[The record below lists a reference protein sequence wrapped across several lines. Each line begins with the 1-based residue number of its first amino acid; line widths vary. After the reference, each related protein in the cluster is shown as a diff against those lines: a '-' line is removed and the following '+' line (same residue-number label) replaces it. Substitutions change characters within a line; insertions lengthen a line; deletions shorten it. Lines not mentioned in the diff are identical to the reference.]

1 MRMKKTKL
9 TNVVLLLLI
18 VAWFMAP
25 SGSFAREHVKLK
37 ADPAETAERMINN
50 PALKNKD
57 GELFCWYA
65 VNGMQVFAE
74 NYEVTKNTAWLDAGI
89 KYYDYCISKMETDP
103 DGYKGWI
110 GEYGY
115 DSKYDQD
122 ALIGDAIMF
131 EAMLD
136 FSVIVLENKDLKK
149 KYGEKANEIVRLA
162 AHDLIEKND
171 KRGCW
176 IEDGPYGGYV
186 GFNKYLAKDNHKIWI
201 YGPKVDR
208 SGLSHPFNKQEV
220 VGTVCLKLWR
230 ITGNKFYR
238 DRAERIFFTAKSHL
252 QYFNDHYGWNYFEP
266 LYPLDVN
273 VKRNNTLHFV
283 DVHPHT
289 GYQAVEVKKIVEAYH
304 YGIVF
309 DEQDIKRIINT
320 NLKVMWNGDK
330 VNPKWVSSSGL
341 GSGELWTG
349 LLDFD
354 QTVRDLYELRFKDDK
369 MSDEYLRY
377 KNTVLVNPP
386 SFKRKFVKGKVTV
399 PKVDFTECK
408 DLNCAVVLPH
418 EIKKDSSAVIIC
430 KSRVA
435 GNLLVDVYSKDNKKL
450 LNLYTGPIR
459 EWFYTTTWNGKDPS
473 GKLTFK
479 GEYKIRW
486 TTAGGYREFPV
497 IVD

>member
-1 MRMKKTKL
+1 MKKTKATWIIIL
-9 TNVVLLLLI
+9 VSLAVMLAIPVISIAQEVVKI
-18 VAWFMAP
+18 
-25 SGSFAREHVKLK
+25 K
-37 ADPAETAERMINN
+37 ASPQETSERMINN

-65 VNGMQVFAE
+65 VNGMQVFVD
-74 NYEVTKNTAWLDAGI
+74 NYELTKNTEWLDAGV
-89 KYYDYCISKMETDP
+89 KYYDFLIGKMETDP

-122 ALIGDAIMF
+122 ALIGDAIML
-131 EAMLD
+131 EGMLD

-149 KYGEKANEIVRLA
+149 KYGDKANEYVKIA

-176 IEDGPYGGYV
+176 KEDGPYGGYV
-186 GFNKYLAKDNHKIWI
+186 GFDKYLAKGDRKTWI

-208 SGLSHPFNKQEV
+208 SNLSHPFNKQEV

-230 ITGNKFYR
+230 ITGDKFYR
-238 DRAERIFFTAKSHL
+238 DRAEKIFFTAKSHF
-252 QYFNDHYGWNYFEP
+252 QYFNDHYCWNYFEP

-283 DVHPHT
+283 DVHPWRT

-309 DEQDIKRIINT
+309 DEKDIKRIINT

-330 VNPKWVSSSGL
+330 VNPKWISSNGL

-369 MSDEYLRY
+369 TSDAWLHY
-377 KNTVLVNPP
+377 KNSVLINPP
-386 SFKRKFVKGKVTV
+386 SFKRKYAKGKVTV
-399 PKVDFTECK
+399 PIVDFTECK

-418 EIKKDSSAVIIC
+418 ELKKDSSAVIIC

-435 GNLLVDVYSKDNKKL
+435 GNLSVDVYSKQNQKL
-450 LNLYTGPIR
+450 LNLYTGPIK
-459 EWFYTTTWNGKDPS
+459 EWFYTTTWNGKDPD
-473 GKLTFK
+473 GKIPFK

-486 TTAGGYREFPV
+486 TTTGGYREFP
-497 IVD
+497 IVVD